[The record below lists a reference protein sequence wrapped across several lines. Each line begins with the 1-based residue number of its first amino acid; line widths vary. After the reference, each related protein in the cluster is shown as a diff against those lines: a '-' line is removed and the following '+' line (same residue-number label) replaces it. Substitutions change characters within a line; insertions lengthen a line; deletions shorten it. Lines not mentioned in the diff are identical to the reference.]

1 MDYKNLAND
10 IIKEIGGAENVSN
23 VTHCAT
29 RLRFNL
35 KDYQAPN
42 ADKLRILKGVTGVV
56 NSNNQYQVIIGP
68 EVASVY
74 RELPLESLGK
84 ASTAEAKSDASLV
97 SRLLDFIAGSFT
109 PMIAVV
115 AAGGMLQVVLSL
127 LQLTGVLAETDSTY
141 LVINEISQACFFF
154 IPIFLGFS
162 VATRLRIDGYLGA
175 LVGGILVMPSLSA
188 LIMQEGG
195 ISFLGVQ
202 VPQVSYGSSV
212 LPVLISVWLLSYVYR
227 FVDKWLPNAVKFILR
242 PLISIMIIA
251 PIALLVVGPIGVYAG
266 NYVAMF
272 LNFLLENFGAF
283 AVMFMGA
290 FAQLLVMTGMHT
302 TLTPILLT
310 SLAAN
315 GYDSLIVP
323 GMLIGLASQVGIT
336 LAAGIRTKNPEF
348 KQLSFSSAITALM
361 GVSEPALY
369 GVTVKLKKP
378 IIGMIISGA
387 VGGLYL
393 GIMNINTPVI
403 IASFLAIPSYSN
415 VLHTIIGVG
424 LAMAIA
430 FAYTWVFVKDEDYPG
445 GDEHSEPENR
455 ADFESG
461 QGTEVAAPVVGRVVP
476 LSDVPDKAFASL
488 ALGKGVA
495 IAPTEE
501 DVYAPF
507 NGTVTAV
514 FPGNHAIGLT
524 SDDGVELLIHVGIDT
539 VTLNGEGFNRFVEQG
554 DRVELGQHLLSFDL
568 NTIKAHHL
576 SSLAMVVVT
585 NTNEYADVFTTE
597 VDFVNQSDLLLNI
610 IK

>member
-1 MDYKNLAND
+1 MDYKELAES
-10 IIKEIGGAENVSN
+10 IIKEVGGQKNVSN

-35 KDYQAPN
+35 NDHSIPN
-42 ADKLRILKGVTGVV
+42 HDKLKKLKGVTGVV
-56 NSNNQYQVIIGP
+56 DSNNQFQVIIGP

-74 RELPLESLGK
+74 RELPLD
-84 ASTAEAKSDASLV
+84 AINSTTKNETKSDASLI
-97 SRLLDFIAGSFT
+97 SKLLDFIAGSFT

-127 LQLTGVLAETDSTY
+127 LTLSGAMAATDNTY

-162 VATRLRIDGYLGA
+162 VATRLKIDGYLGG
-175 LVGGILVMPSLSA
+175 LVGAILVMPSLNG

-195 ISFLGVQ
+195 ISFFGAQ
-202 VPQVSYGSSV
+202 IPQVSYGASV
-212 LPVLISVWLLSYVYR
+212 LPVLISVWLMSYVYG
-227 FVDKWLPNAVKFILR
+227 FADKWLPNSVKFILR
-242 PLISIMIIA
+242 PLISIIVIA
-251 PIALLVVGPIGVYAG
+251 PIALLFVGPLGVYAG

-272 LNFLLENFGAF
+272 LNFLLENFGPF
-283 AVMFMGA
+283 AVMFMGG
-290 FAQLLVMTGMHT
+290 FAQVLVMTGMHT

-336 LAAGIRTKNPEF
+336 LAAGIRAKNPEF
-348 KQLSFSSAITALM
+348 KQLAFSSSVTALM

-369 GVTVKLKKP
+369 GVTLKLKKP
-378 IIGMIISGA
+378 ILGMVISGA

-403 IASFLAIPSYSN
+403 IASFIAIPSYSN
-415 VLHTIIGVG
+415 VFHTVVGVT
-424 LAMAIA
+424 LSIVIA
-430 FAYTWVFVKDEDYPG
+430 FLYTWFFVKDEDYPG
-445 GDEHSEPENR
+445 
-455 ADFESG
+455 
-461 QGTEVAAPVVGRVVP
+461 QVTEVVTEATAYFNAGDVAEVASPVVGRVVD
-476 LSDVPDKAFASL
+476 LSDVPDKAFASK

-501 DVYAPF
+501 TVNAPF

-514 FPGNHAIGLT
+514 FSGNHAIGLT

-539 VTLNGEGFNRFVEQG
+539 VTLDGEGFSRFVEKDQ
-554 DRVELGQHLLSFDL
+554 RIEIGQPLTSFKLDV
-568 NTIKAHHL
+568 IKAHHL
-576 SSLAMVVVT
+576 SSLVMIVVT
-585 NTNEYADVFTTE
+585 NTNDYDDVHTT
-597 VDFVNQSDLLLNI
+597 DLDYVNNLEKLLTI
-610 IK
+610 AK

>member
-1 MDYKNLAND
+1 MDFKNLAND
-10 IIKEIGGAENVSN
+10 IIKEIGGQENVTN

-35 KDYQAPN
+35 NDHSVPN
-42 ADKLRILKGVTGVV
+42 DEKIKRLKGVTGVV
-56 NSNNQYQVIIGP
+56 DSNNQYQVIIGP

-74 RELPLESLGK
+74 NELPLDTIGNSAPAES
-84 ASTAEAKSDASLV
+84 KSDASLI

-127 LQLTGVLAETDSTY
+127 LQITGILSDTDSTY
-141 LVINEISQACFFF
+141 LVVNEISQACFFF
-154 IPIFLGFS
+154 IPVFLGFS

-175 LVGGILVMPSLSA
+175 LVGGILVMPSLNA

-195 ISFLGVQ
+195 ISLLGVQ
-202 VPQVSYGSSV
+202 IPQVSYGSSV
-212 LPVLISVWLLSYVYR
+212 LPVLISVWLMSYIYR

-242 PLISIMIIA
+242 PLITIMVIA
-251 PIALLVVGPIGVYAG
+251 PIALLIIGPLGVYAG

-336 LAAGIRTKNPEF
+336 LAAGIRAKNPEF
-348 KQLSFSSAITALM
+348 KQLALSSSVTALM

-369 GVTVKLKKP
+369 GVTLKLKKS
-378 IIGMIISGA
+378 IIGMIIAGA

-393 GIMNINTPVI
+393 GIMNINTMVI
-403 IASFLAIPSYSN
+403 IASFIAIPSYSN

-424 LAMAIA
+424 ITIVIA
-430 FAYTWVFVKDEDYPG
+430 FAYTWFVVKEEDYPE
-445 GDEHSEPENR
+445 DEENLVTEKQTQLE
-455 ADFESG
+455 AG
-461 QGTEVAAPVVGRVVP
+461 VNVEVASPVVGRIVP
-476 LSDVPDKAFASL
+476 LSDVPDKAFASQ

-501 DVYAPF
+501 YVQAPF

-514 FPGNHAIGLT
+514 FPGNHAIGLI
-524 SDDGVELLIHVGIDT
+524 SDEGVELLIHVGIDT
-539 VTLNGEGFNRFVEQG
+539 VTLNGEGFNRYVEK
-554 DRVELGQHLLSFDL
+554 DERIELGQQLLSFNL
-568 NTIKAHHL
+568 ETIAEHHL
-576 SSLAMVVVT
+576 SSLVMIVVT
-585 NTNEYADVFTTE
+585 NTNEFADVFITDAEYT
-597 VDFVNQSDLLLNI
+597 NQLEKLLNI